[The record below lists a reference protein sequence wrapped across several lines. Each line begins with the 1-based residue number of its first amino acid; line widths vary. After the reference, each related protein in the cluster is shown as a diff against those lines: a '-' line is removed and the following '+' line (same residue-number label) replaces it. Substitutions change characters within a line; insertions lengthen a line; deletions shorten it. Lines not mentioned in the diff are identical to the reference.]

1 MSDGFTRADEEPLAC
16 MGESDAPMM
25 AYEKSGPD
33 FVFQIPDTPT
43 YGGLTNIQC
52 LSRTPKAAA
61 LGGGN
66 NISKM
71 A

>member
-1 MSDGFTRADEEPLAC
+1 